1 MNQKKTELS
10 TSLKWFY
17 GIGDLGFTW
26 MSNVETFYFNVFLTN
41 IAGFSAV
48 TAGLIGTVTSTVD
61 ACLSWIYGAIINSIK
76 PLKWGRYRSWLVL
89 LPWLVP
95 FIYAFQF
102 LKIGGD
108 AAAPII
114 ISIAFIVSHI
124 LWNFGYVANVSMIAV
139 AANSGEERATLA
151 SMRGTYN
158 NLGGVLFSY
167 VFPFVTGLVA
177 FVGQQN
183 TYAAAAFI
191 FGVLTALGYFA
202 HFKMFDGYEVIEE
215 AGSAAPSRQKTSIG
229 DIIRALNVQVV
240 SLLIADLAKW
250 MIKFVIAAVAA
261 YYWEVVAK
269 NVLFGNGM
277 AIQPFYVL
285 CTGIAGVIGAFA
297 AQYIAKAVGNR
308 MAMIISYIAMAIM
321 LLIGYFAFQN
331 ADLVF
336 IMITLVN
343 FFYGVSYASSPA
355 LYADAV
361 IYSEWKTKKN
371 AAGWISGLQNLPLK
385 VAVMTRSIIVNAC
398 LAVGAFDT
406 LKFAVIKSLQTD
418 ANAAKVAEATQ
429 IISSDPSKLEGLQRA
444 ISMGFMLIPAIAL
457 IIGLVFLLFG
467 YTLNKEKI
475 AQYQAEIAQNKGE

>member
-1 MNQKKTELS
+1 
-10 TSLKWFY
+10 
-17 GIGDLGFTW
+17 
-26 MSNVETFYFNVFLTN
+26 
-41 IAGFSAV
+41 
-48 TAGLIGTVTSTVD
+48 
-61 ACLSWIYGAIINSIK
+61 
-76 PLKWGRYRSWLVL
+76 
-89 LPWLVP
+89 
-95 FIYAFQF
+95 
-102 LKIGGD
+102 
-108 AAAPII
+108 
-114 ISIAFIVSHI
+114 
-124 LWNFGYVANVSMIAV
+124 MIAV
-139 AANSGEERATLA
+139 AASNGEQRAQLA

-215 AGSAAPSRQKTSIG
+215 AGSAAPTRQKTSVG
-229 DIIRALNVQVV
+229 DIVRSLNVQVV

-261 YYWEVVAK
+261 YYWEVVA
-269 NVLFGNGM
+269 GNAGM
-277 AIQPFYVL
+277 QPNYIL
-285 CTGIAGVIGAFA
+285 ATGIAGVIGAYA
-297 AQYIAKAVGNR
+297 AQYIGKAVGNR
-308 MAMIISYIAMAIM
+308 MAMIISYVCMAVM
-321 LLIGYFAFQN
+321 LIIGYFMYNN
-331 ADLVF
+331 ATVVF
-336 IMITLVN
+336 VLITLVN
-343 FFYGVSYASSPA
+343 FFYGVAYASSPA

-385 VAVMTRSIIVNAC
+385 VAVMTRGIIVNAC
-398 LAVGAFDT
+398 LAAGAFDS
-406 LKFAVIKSLQTD
+406 LKAALVGSVKKAATPEAIAAAEQLASD
-418 ANAAKVAEATQ
+418 PAKV
-429 IISSDPSKLEGLQRA
+429 EGLKKA

-475 AQYQAEIAQNKGE
+475 AQYQAEIDQQKAAQ

>member
-1 MNQKKTELS
+1 MSQKKTELS

-41 IAGFSAV
+41 IAGFSAA

-61 ACLSWIYGAIINSIK
+61 ACLSWIYGAVINSIK
-76 PLKWGRYRSWLVL
+76 PLKWGRYRSWLIL

-108 AAAPII
+108 AAAPVI
-114 ISIAFIVSHI
+114 ISIAFIASHI
-124 LWNFGYVANVSMIAV
+124 IWNFGYVANVSMIAV
-139 AANSGEERATLA
+139 AASNGEQRAQLA

-202 HFKMFDGYEVIEE
+202 HFKMFDGYEVLEE
-215 AGSAAPSRQKTSIG
+215 AGTAAPARQKTSVG
-229 DIIRALNVQVV
+229 DIIRSLNVQVV

-261 YYWEVVAK
+261 YYWEVVA
-269 NVLFGNGM
+269 GNAGM
-277 AIQPFYVL
+277 QPNYIL
-285 CTGIAGVIGAFA
+285 ATGIAGVIGAYA
-297 AQYIAKAVGNR
+297 AQYLAKGVGNR
-308 MAMIISYIAMAIM
+308 MAMIISYIAMAVM
-321 LLIGYFAFQN
+321 LIIGYLMYNN
-331 ADLVF
+331 ATLVF
-336 IMITLVN
+336 VLITLVN
-343 FFYGVSYASSPA
+343 FFYGVAYASSPA

-361 IYSEWKTKKN
+361 VYSEWKTKKN

-398 LAVGAFDT
+398 LAVGAFDV
-406 LKFAVIKSLQTD
+406 LKFKLVAKTAATATPEQIAAAEALAAD
-418 ANAAKVAEATQ
+418 PAKV
-429 IISSDPSKLEGLQRA
+429 EGLKQA

-475 AQYQAEIAQNKGE
+475 AQYQAEINQAKGE

>member
-1 MNQKKTELS
+1 MQKKTELS

-41 IAGFSAV
+41 IAGFSAA
-48 TAGLIGTVTSTVD
+48 TAGLISTVTSTVD
-61 ACLSWIYGAIINSIK
+61 ACLSWIYGAILNSIK

-108 AAAPII
+108 AAAPVI

-124 LWNFGYVANVSMIAV
+124 VWNFGYVANVSMIAV
-139 AANSGEERATLA
+139 AASNGEQRAQLA

-215 AGSAAPSRQKTSIG
+215 AGSAAPSRQKTSVG
-229 DIIRALNVQVV
+229 DIVRSLNVQVV

-261 YYWEVVAK
+261 YYWEVVA
-269 NVLFGNGM
+269 GNAGM
-277 AIQPFYVL
+277 QPNYIL
-285 CTGIAGVIGAFA
+285 ATGIAGVIGAYA
-297 AQYIAKAVGNR
+297 AQYIGKAVGNR
-308 MAMIISYIAMAIM
+308 MAMIISFVCMAVM
-321 LLIGYFAFQN
+321 LIIGYFMYNN
-331 ADLVF
+331 ATVVF
-336 IMITLVN
+336 VLITLVN

-385 VAVMTRSIIVNAC
+385 VAVMTRGIIVNAC
-398 LAVGAFDT
+398 LAAGAFDV
-406 LKFAVIKSLQTD
+406 LKFKLIAKTAAAATPEQLAAAEALASD
-418 ANAAKVAEATQ
+418 PAKV
-429 IISSDPSKLEGLQRA
+429 EGLKRA

-475 AQYQAEIAQNKGE
+475 AQYQAEIDQQKAAQ

>member
-1 MNQKKTELS
+1 MQKKTELS

-41 IAGFSAV
+41 IAGFSAA
-48 TAGLIGTVTSTVD
+48 TAGLISTVTSTVD
-61 ACLSWIYGAIINSIK
+61 ACLSWIYGAILNSIK

-108 AAAPII
+108 AAAPVI

-124 LWNFGYVANVSMIAV
+124 VWNFGYVANVSMIAV
-139 AANSGEERATLA
+139 AASNGEQRAQLA

-215 AGSAAPSRQKTSIG
+215 AGSAAPSRQKTSVG
-229 DIIRALNVQVV
+229 DIVRSLNVQVV

-261 YYWEVVAK
+261 YYWEVVA
-269 NVLFGNGM
+269 GNAGM
-277 AIQPFYVL
+277 QPNYIL
-285 CTGIAGVIGAFA
+285 ATGIAGVIGAYA
-297 AQYIAKAVGNR
+297 AQYIGKAVGNR
-308 MAMIISYIAMAIM
+308 MAMIISFVCMAVM
-321 LLIGYFAFQN
+321 LIIGYFMYNN
-331 ADLVF
+331 ATVVF
-336 IMITLVN
+336 VLITLVN
-343 FFYGVSYASSPA
+343 FFYGVAYASSPA

-385 VAVMTRSIIVNAC
+385 VAVMTRGIIVNAC
-398 LAVGAFDT
+398 LAAGAFDT
-406 LKFAVIKSLQTD
+406 LKFKLVAKTAAAATPEQIAAAEALAAD
-418 ANAAKVAEATQ
+418 PAKVENL
-429 IISSDPSKLEGLQRA
+429 KRA

-475 AQYQAEIAQNKGE
+475 AQYQAEIDQQKAQ

>member
-1 MNQKKTELS
+1 MQKKTELS

-41 IAGFSAV
+41 IAGFSAA
-48 TAGLIGTVTSTVD
+48 TAGLISTVTSTVD
-61 ACLSWIYGAIINSIK
+61 ACLSWIYGAILNSIK

-108 AAAPII
+108 AAAPVI

-124 LWNFGYVANVSMIAV
+124 VWNFGYVANVSMIAV
-139 AANSGEERATLA
+139 AASNGEQRAQLA

-215 AGSAAPSRQKTSIG
+215 AGSTAPSRQKTSVG
-229 DIIRALNVQVV
+229 DIVRSLNVQVV

-261 YYWEVVAK
+261 YYWEVVA
-269 NVLFGNGM
+269 GNAGM
-277 AIQPFYVL
+277 QPNYIL
-285 CTGIAGVIGAFA
+285 ATGIAGVIGAYA
-297 AQYIAKAVGNR
+297 AQYIGKAVGNR
-308 MAMIISYIAMAIM
+308 MAMIISFVCMAVM
-321 LLIGYFAFQN
+321 LIIGYFMYNN
-331 ADLVF
+331 ATVVF
-336 IMITLVN
+336 VLITLVN
-343 FFYGVSYASSPA
+343 FFYGVAYASSPA

-385 VAVMTRSIIVNAC
+385 VAVMTRGIIVNAC
-398 LAVGAFDT
+398 LAAGAFDV
-406 LKFAVIKSLQTD
+406 LKFKLVAKTAAAATPEQIAAAEALAAD
-418 ANAAKVAEATQ
+418 PAKV
-429 IISSDPSKLEGLQRA
+429 EGLKNA

-475 AQYQAEIAQNKGE
+475 AQYQAEIDQQKSAQ

>member
-1 MNQKKTELS
+1 MQKKTELS

-41 IAGFSAV
+41 IAGFSAA
-48 TAGLIGTVTSTVD
+48 TAGLISTVTSTVD
-61 ACLSWIYGAIINSIK
+61 ACLSWIYGAILNSIK

-108 AAAPII
+108 AAAPVI

-124 LWNFGYVANVSMIAV
+124 VWNFGYVANVSMIAV
-139 AANSGEERATLA
+139 AASNGEQRAQLA

-215 AGSAAPSRQKTSIG
+215 AGSAAPSRQKTSVG
-229 DIIRALNVQVV
+229 DIVRSLNVQVV

-261 YYWEVVAK
+261 YYWEVVA
-269 NVLFGNGM
+269 GNAGM
-277 AIQPFYVL
+277 QPNYIL
-285 CTGIAGVIGAFA
+285 ATGIAGVIGAYA
-297 AQYIAKAVGNR
+297 AQYIGKAVGNR
-308 MAMIISYIAMAIM
+308 MAMIISFVCMAVM
-321 LLIGYFAFQN
+321 LIIGYFMYNN
-331 ADLVF
+331 ATVVF
-336 IMITLVN
+336 VLITLVN
-343 FFYGVSYASSPA
+343 FFYGVAYASSPA

-385 VAVMTRSIIVNAC
+385 VAVMTRGIIVNAC
-398 LAVGAFDT
+398 LAAGAFDV
-406 LKFAVIKSLQTD
+406 LKFKLIAKTAAAATPEQLAAAEALASD
-418 ANAAKVAEATQ
+418 PAKV
-429 IISSDPSKLEGLQRA
+429 EGLKRA

-475 AQYQAEIAQNKGE
+475 AQYQAEIDQQKSAQ

>member
-1 MNQKKTELS
+1 MQKKTELS
-10 TSLKWFY
+10 TALKYFY
-17 GIGDLGFTW
+17 GVGDLGFTW
-26 MSNVETFYFNVFLTN
+26 MSNVETFYFNAFLTN
-41 IAGFSAV
+41 IAGFSTV

-76 PLKWGRYRSWLVL
+76 PLKWGRYRSWLIL

-95 FIYAFQF
+95 FVYAFQF

-108 AAAPII
+108 AVAPII
-114 ISIAFIVSHI
+114 ISIAFILSHI
-124 LWNFGYVANVSMIAV
+124 IWNFGYVANVSMIAV
-139 AANSGEERATLA
+139 AASSGEDRAALA
-151 SMRGTYN
+151 SIRGTYN

-167 VFPFVTGLVA
+167 IFPFVTGLVA
-177 FVGQQN
+177 FVGKDN
-183 TYAAAAFI
+183 TYAAAAFL

-202 HFKMFDGYEVIEE
+202 HFKMFDGYEIIEE
-215 AGSAAPSRQKTSIG
+215 ANAAAPSKQKTSVG
-229 DIIRALNVQVV
+229 DIVRSLNVQVV

-261 YYWEVVAK
+261 YFWEVVAK
-269 NVLFGNGM
+269 D
-277 AIQPFYVL
+277 ASIQPNYIL
-285 CTGIAGVIGAFA
+285 ATGIAGVLGAYA
-297 AQYIAKAVGNR
+297 CKYIAKAVGNR
-308 MAMIISYIAMAIM
+308 MAMIISYIAMAAM
-321 LLIGYFAFQN
+321 LLIGFFMYSN
-331 ADLVF
+331 TTLVF
-336 IMITLVN
+336 VLITLVN
-343 FFYGVSYASSPA
+343 FFYGVAYAASPA

-398 LAVGAFDT
+398 LAAGAFDAM
-406 LKFAVIKSLQTD
+406 KAAVVASVKAKATPEAIAAAEALAAD
-418 ANAAKVAEATQ
+418 PAKV
-429 IISSDPSKLEGLQRA
+429 EGLNKA
-444 ISMGFMLIPAIAL
+444 IASGFMLIPAIAL

>member
-1 MNQKKTELS
+1 MQKKTELS

-41 IAGFSAV
+41 IAGFSAA
-48 TAGLIGTVTSTVD
+48 TAGLISTVTSTVD
-61 ACLSWIYGAIINSIK
+61 ACLSWIYGAILNSIK

-108 AAAPII
+108 AAAPVI

-124 LWNFGYVANVSMIAV
+124 VWNFGYVANVSMIAV
-139 AANSGEERATLA
+139 AASNGEQRAQLA

-215 AGSAAPSRQKTSIG
+215 AGSTAPSRQKTSVG
-229 DIIRALNVQVV
+229 DIVRSLNVQVV

-261 YYWEVVAK
+261 YYWEVVA
-269 NVLFGNGM
+269 GNAGM
-277 AIQPFYVL
+277 QPNYIL
-285 CTGIAGVIGAFA
+285 ATGIAGVIGAYA
-297 AQYIAKAVGNR
+297 AQYIGKAVGNR
-308 MAMIISYIAMAIM
+308 MAMIISFVCMAVM
-321 LLIGYFAFQN
+321 LIIGYFMYNN
-331 ADLVF
+331 ATVVF
-336 IMITLVN
+336 VLITLVN

-385 VAVMTRSIIVNAC
+385 VAVMTRGIIVNAC
-398 LAVGAFDT
+398 LAAGAFDV
-406 LKFAVIKSLQTD
+406 LKFKLVAKTAAAATPEQLAAAEQLASD
-418 ANAAKVAEATQ
+418 PAKV
-429 IISSDPSKLEGLQRA
+429 EGLKRA

-475 AQYQAEIAQNKGE
+475 AQYQAEIDQQKAAQ

>member
-1 MNQKKTELS
+1 MQKKTELS

-41 IAGFSAV
+41 IAGFSAA
-48 TAGLIGTVTSTVD
+48 TAGLISTVTSTVD
-61 ACLSWIYGAIINSIK
+61 ACLSWIYGAILNSIK

-108 AAAPII
+108 AAAPVI

-124 LWNFGYVANVSMIAV
+124 VWNFGYVANVSMIAV
-139 AANSGEERATLA
+139 AASNGEQRAQLA

-215 AGSAAPSRQKTSIG
+215 AGSAAPSRQKTSVG
-229 DIIRALNVQVV
+229 DIVRSLNVQVV

-261 YYWEVVAK
+261 YYWEVVA
-269 NVLFGNGM
+269 GNAGM
-277 AIQPFYVL
+277 QPNYIL
-285 CTGIAGVIGAFA
+285 ATGIAGVIGAYA
-297 AQYIAKAVGNR
+297 AQYIGKAVGNR
-308 MAMIISYIAMAIM
+308 MAMIISFVCMAVM
-321 LLIGYFAFQN
+321 LIIGYFMYNN
-331 ADLVF
+331 ATVVF
-336 IMITLVN
+336 VLITLVN
-343 FFYGVSYASSPA
+343 FFYGVAYASSPA

-385 VAVMTRSIIVNAC
+385 VAVMTRGIIVNAC
-398 LAVGAFDT
+398 LAAGAFDV
-406 LKFAVIKSLQTD
+406 LKFKLIAKTAAAATPEQLAAAEALASD
-418 ANAAKVAEATQ
+418 PAKV
-429 IISSDPSKLEGLQRA
+429 EGLKRA

-475 AQYQAEIAQNKGE
+475 AQYQAEIDQQKAAQ

>member
-1 MNQKKTELS
+1 MQKKTELS

-41 IAGFSAV
+41 IAGFSAA
-48 TAGLIGTVTSTVD
+48 TAGLISTVTSTVD
-61 ACLSWIYGAIINSIK
+61 ACLSWIYGAILNSIK

-108 AAAPII
+108 AAAPVI

-124 LWNFGYVANVSMIAV
+124 VWNFGYVANVSMIAV
-139 AANSGEERATLA
+139 AASNGEQRAQLA

-215 AGSAAPSRQKTSIG
+215 AGSAAPSRQKTSVG
-229 DIIRALNVQVV
+229 DIVRSLNVQVV

-261 YYWEVVAK
+261 YYWEVVA
-269 NVLFGNGM
+269 GNAGM
-277 AIQPFYVL
+277 QPNYIL
-285 CTGIAGVIGAFA
+285 ATGIAGVIGAYA
-297 AQYIAKAVGNR
+297 AQYIGKAVGNR
-308 MAMIISYIAMAIM
+308 MAMIISFVCMAVM
-321 LLIGYFAFQN
+321 LIIGYFMYNN
-331 ADLVF
+331 ATVVF
-336 IMITLVN
+336 VLITLVN
-343 FFYGVSYASSPA
+343 FFYGVAYASSPA

-385 VAVMTRSIIVNAC
+385 VAVMTRGIIVNAC
-398 LAVGAFDT
+398 LAAGAFDT
-406 LKFAVIKSLQTD
+406 LKFKLIAKTAAAATPEQLAAAEALASD
-418 ANAAKVAEATQ
+418 PAKV
-429 IISSDPSKLEGLQRA
+429 EGLKRA

-475 AQYQAEIAQNKGE
+475 AQYQAEIDQQKAAQ

>member
-1 MNQKKTELS
+1 MQKKTELS

-41 IAGFSAV
+41 IAGFSAA
-48 TAGLIGTVTSTVD
+48 TAGLISTVTSTVD
-61 ACLSWIYGAIINSIK
+61 ACLSWIYGAILNSIK

-108 AAAPII
+108 AAAPVI

-124 LWNFGYVANVSMIAV
+124 VWNFGYVANVSMIAV
-139 AANSGEERATLA
+139 AASNGEQRAQLA

-215 AGSAAPSRQKTSIG
+215 AGSAAPTRQKTSVGYIV
-229 DIIRALNVQVV
+229 RSLNVQVV

-261 YYWEVVAK
+261 YYWEVVA
-269 NVLFGNGM
+269 GNAGM
-277 AIQPFYVL
+277 QPNYIL
-285 CTGIAGVIGAFA
+285 ATGIAGVIGAYA
-297 AQYIAKAVGNR
+297 AQYIGKAVGNR
-308 MAMIISYIAMAIM
+308 MAMIISYVCMAVM
-321 LLIGYFAFQN
+321 LIIGYFMYNN
-331 ADLVF
+331 ATVVF
-336 IMITLVN
+336 VLITLVN
-343 FFYGVSYASSPA
+343 FFYGVAYASSPA

-385 VAVMTRSIIVNAC
+385 VAVMTRGIIVNAC
-398 LAVGAFDT
+398 LAAGAFDS
-406 LKFAVIKSLQTD
+406 LKAALVGSVKKAATPEAIAAAEQLASD
-418 ANAAKVAEATQ
+418 PAKV
-429 IISSDPSKLEGLQRA
+429 EGLKRA

-475 AQYQAEIAQNKGE
+475 AQYQAEIDQQKAQ

>member
-1 MNQKKTELS
+1 MQKKTELS

-41 IAGFSAV
+41 IAGFSAA
-48 TAGLIGTVTSTVD
+48 TAGLISTVTSTVD
-61 ACLSWIYGAIINSIK
+61 ACLSWIYGAILNSIK

-108 AAAPII
+108 AAAPVI

-124 LWNFGYVANVSMIAV
+124 VWNFGYVANVSMIAV
-139 AANSGEERATLA
+139 AASNGEQRAQLA

-215 AGSAAPSRQKTSIG
+215 AGSAAPSRQKTSVG
-229 DIIRALNVQVV
+229 DIVRSLNVQVV

-261 YYWEVVAK
+261 YYWEVVA
-269 NVLFGNGM
+269 GNAGM
-277 AIQPFYVL
+277 QPNYIL
-285 CTGIAGVIGAFA
+285 ATGIAGVIGAYA
-297 AQYIAKAVGNR
+297 AQYIGKAVGNR
-308 MAMIISYIAMAIM
+308 MAMIISFVCMAVM
-321 LLIGYFAFQN
+321 LIIGYFMYNN
-331 ADLVF
+331 ATVVF
-336 IMITLVN
+336 VLITLVN
-343 FFYGVSYASSPA
+343 FFYGVAYASSPA

-385 VAVMTRSIIVNAC
+385 VAVMTRGIIVNAC
-398 LAVGAFDT
+398 LAAGAFDT
-406 LKFAVIKSLQTD
+406 LKFKLIAKTAAAATPEQLAAAEALASD
-418 ANAAKVAEATQ
+418 PAKV
-429 IISSDPSKLEGLQRA
+429 EGLKRA

-475 AQYQAEIAQNKGE
+475 AQYQAEINQSKGE

>member
-1 MNQKKTELS
+1 MQKKTELS

-41 IAGFSAV
+41 IAGFSAA
-48 TAGLIGTVTSTVD
+48 TAGLISTVTSTVD
-61 ACLSWIYGAIINSIK
+61 ACLSWIYGAILNSIK

-108 AAAPII
+108 AAAPVI

-124 LWNFGYVANVSMIAV
+124 VWNFGYVANVSMIAV
-139 AANSGEERATLA
+139 AASNGEQRAQLA

-215 AGSAAPSRQKTSIG
+215 AGSATPSRQKTSVG
-229 DIIRALNVQVV
+229 DIVRSLNVQVV

-261 YYWEVVAK
+261 YYWEVVA
-269 NVLFGNGM
+269 GNAGM
-277 AIQPFYVL
+277 QPNYIL
-285 CTGIAGVIGAFA
+285 ATGIAGVIGAYA
-297 AQYIAKAVGNR
+297 AQYIGKAVGNR
-308 MAMIISYIAMAIM
+308 MAMIISFVCMAVM
-321 LLIGYFAFQN
+321 LIIGYFMYNN
-331 ADLVF
+331 ATVVF
-336 IMITLVN
+336 VLITLVN
-343 FFYGVSYASSPA
+343 FFYGVAYASSPA

-385 VAVMTRSIIVNAC
+385 VAVMTRGIIVNAC
-398 LAVGAFDT
+398 LAAGAFDT
-406 LKFAVIKSLQTD
+406 LKFKLVAKTAAAATPEQIAAAEALAAD
-418 ANAAKVAEATQ
+418 PAKVENL
-429 IISSDPSKLEGLQRA
+429 KRA

-475 AQYQAEIAQNKGE
+475 AQYQAEIDQQKAQ

>member
-1 MNQKKTELS
+1 MQKKTELS

-41 IAGFSAV
+41 IAGFSAA
-48 TAGLIGTVTSTVD
+48 TAGLVSTVTSTVD
-61 ACLSWIYGAIINSIK
+61 ACLSWIYGAILNSIK

-108 AAAPII
+108 AAAPVI

-124 LWNFGYVANVSMIAV
+124 IWNFGYVANVSMIAV
-139 AANSGEERATLA
+139 AASNGEQRAQLA

-215 AGSAAPSRQKTSIG
+215 AGSAAPSRQKTSVG
-229 DIIRALNVQVV
+229 DIVRSLNVQVV

-261 YYWEVVAK
+261 YYWEVVA
-269 NVLFGNGM
+269 GNAGM
-277 AIQPFYVL
+277 QPNYIL
-285 CTGIAGVIGAFA
+285 ATGIAGVIGAYA
-297 AQYIAKAVGNR
+297 AQYIGKAVGNR
-308 MAMIISYIAMAIM
+308 MAMIISFVCMAVM
-321 LLIGYFAFQN
+321 LIIGYFMYNN
-331 ADLVF
+331 ATVVF
-336 IMITLVN
+336 VLITLVN

-355 LYADAV
+355 LYGDAV

-385 VAVMTRSIIVNAC
+385 VAVMTRGIIVNAC
-398 LAVGAFDT
+398 LAAGAFDT
-406 LKFAVIKSLQTD
+406 LKFKLIAKTAAAATPEQLAAAEALASD
-418 ANAAKVAEATQ
+418 PAKVENL
-429 IISSDPSKLEGLQRA
+429 KRA

-475 AQYQAEIAQNKGE
+475 AQYQAEIDQQKAAQ

>member
-1 MNQKKTELS
+1 MQKKTELS

-41 IAGFSAV
+41 IAGFSAA
-48 TAGLIGTVTSTVD
+48 TAGLISTVTSTVD
-61 ACLSWIYGAIINSIK
+61 ACLSWIYGAILNSIK

-108 AAAPII
+108 AAAPVI

-124 LWNFGYVANVSMIAV
+124 VWNFGYVANVSMIAV
-139 AANSGEERATLA
+139 AASNGEQRAQLA

-215 AGSAAPSRQKTSIG
+215 AGSAAPSRQKTSVG
-229 DIIRALNVQVV
+229 DIVRSLNVQVV

-261 YYWEVVAK
+261 YYWEVVA
-269 NVLFGNGM
+269 GNAGM
-277 AIQPFYVL
+277 QPNYIL
-285 CTGIAGVIGAFA
+285 ATGIAGVIGAYA
-297 AQYIAKAVGNR
+297 AQYIGKAVGNR
-308 MAMIISYIAMAIM
+308 MAMIISFVCMAVM
-321 LLIGYFAFQN
+321 LIIGYFMYNN
-331 ADLVF
+331 ATVVF
-336 IMITLVN
+336 VLITLVN
-343 FFYGVSYASSPA
+343 FFYGVAYASSPA

-385 VAVMTRSIIVNAC
+385 VAVMTRGIIVNAC
-398 LAVGAFDT
+398 LAAGAFDV
-406 LKFAVIKSLQTD
+406 LKFKLIAKTAAAATPEQLAAAEALASD
-418 ANAAKVAEATQ
+418 PAKV
-429 IISSDPSKLEGLQRA
+429 EGLKRA

-475 AQYQAEIAQNKGE
+475 AQYQAEIDQQKAQ

>member
-1 MNQKKTELS
+1 MQKKTELS

-41 IAGFSAV
+41 IAGFSAA
-48 TAGLIGTVTSTVD
+48 TAGLISTVTSTVD
-61 ACLSWIYGAIINSIK
+61 ACLSWIYGAILNSIK

-108 AAAPII
+108 AAAPVI

-124 LWNFGYVANVSMIAV
+124 VWNFGYVANVSMIAV
-139 AANSGEERATLA
+139 AASNGEQRAQLA

-215 AGSAAPSRQKTSIG
+215 AGSAAPSRQKTSVG
-229 DIIRALNVQVV
+229 DIVRSLNVQVV

-261 YYWEVVAK
+261 YYWEVVA
-269 NVLFGNGM
+269 GNAAM
-277 AIQPFYVL
+277 QPNYIL
-285 CTGIAGVIGAFA
+285 ATGIAGVIGAYA
-297 AQYIAKAVGNR
+297 AQYIGKAVGNR
-308 MAMIISYIAMAIM
+308 MAMIISFVCMAVM
-321 LLIGYFAFQN
+321 LIIGYFMYNN
-331 ADLVF
+331 ATVVF
-336 IMITLVN
+336 VLITLVN
-343 FFYGVSYASSPA
+343 FFYGVAYASSPA

-385 VAVMTRSIIVNAC
+385 VAVMTRGIIVNAC
-398 LAVGAFDT
+398 LAAGAFDV
-406 LKFAVIKSLQTD
+406 LKFKLIAKTAAAATPEQLAAAEALASD
-418 ANAAKVAEATQ
+418 PAKV
-429 IISSDPSKLEGLQRA
+429 EGLKRA

-475 AQYQAEIAQNKGE
+475 AQYQAEIDQQKAAQ

>member
-1 MNQKKTELS
+1 MQKKTELS

-41 IAGFSAV
+41 IAGFSAA
-48 TAGLIGTVTSTVD
+48 TAGLISTVTSTVD
-61 ACLSWIYGAIINSIK
+61 ACLSWIYGAILNSIK

-108 AAAPII
+108 AAAPVI

-124 LWNFGYVANVSMIAV
+124 VWNFGYVANVSMIAV
-139 AANSGEERATLA
+139 AASNGEQRAQLA

-215 AGSAAPSRQKTSIG
+215 AGSATPSRQKTSVG
-229 DIIRALNVQVV
+229 DIVRSLNIQVV

-261 YYWEVVAK
+261 YYWEVVA
-269 NVLFGNGM
+269 GNAGM
-277 AIQPFYVL
+277 QPNYIL
-285 CTGIAGVIGAFA
+285 ATGIAGVIGAYA
-297 AQYIAKAVGNR
+297 AQYIGKAVGNR
-308 MAMIISYIAMAIM
+308 MAMIISFVCMAVM
-321 LLIGYFAFQN
+321 LIIGYFLYNN
-331 ADLVF
+331 ATVVF
-336 IMITLVN
+336 VLITLVN

-385 VAVMTRSIIVNAC
+385 VAVMTRGIIVNAC
-398 LAVGAFDT
+398 LAAGAFDV
-406 LKFAVIKSLQTD
+406 LKFKLIAKTAATATPEQLAAAEALAAD
-418 ANAAKVAEATQ
+418 PAKV
-429 IISSDPSKLEGLQRA
+429 EGLKRA

-475 AQYQAEIAQNKGE
+475 AQYQAEINQSKGE

>member
-1 MNQKKTELS
+1 MQKKTELS

-41 IAGFSAV
+41 IAGFSAA
-48 TAGLIGTVTSTVD
+48 TAGLISTVTSTVD
-61 ACLSWIYGAIINSIK
+61 ACLSWIYGAILNSIK

-108 AAAPII
+108 AAAPVI

-124 LWNFGYVANVSMIAV
+124 VWNFGYVANVSMIAV
-139 AANSGEERATLA
+139 AASNGEQRAQLA

-215 AGSAAPSRQKTSIG
+215 AGSAAPSRQKTSVG
-229 DIIRALNVQVV
+229 DIVRSLNVQVV

-261 YYWEVVAK
+261 YYWEVVA
-269 NVLFGNGM
+269 GNAAM
-277 AIQPFYVL
+277 QPNYIL
-285 CTGIAGVIGAFA
+285 ATGIAGVIGAYA
-297 AQYIAKAVGNR
+297 AQYIGKAVGNR
-308 MAMIISYIAMAIM
+308 MAMIISFVCMAIM
-321 LLIGYFAFQN
+321 LIIGYFMYNN
-331 ADLVF
+331 ATVVF
-336 IMITLVN
+336 VLITLVN
-343 FFYGVSYASSPA
+343 FFYGVAYASSPA

-385 VAVMTRSIIVNAC
+385 VAVMTRGIIVNAC
-398 LAVGAFDT
+398 LAAGAFDT
-406 LKFAVIKSLQTD
+406 LKFKLIAKTAATATPEQLAAAEHLAADPNAV
-418 ANAAKVAEATQ
+418 
-429 IISSDPSKLEGLQRA
+429 EGLKRA

-475 AQYQAEIAQNKGE
+475 AQYQAEIDQQKAAQ

>member
-1 MNQKKTELS
+1 MQKKTELS

-41 IAGFSAV
+41 IAGFSAA
-48 TAGLIGTVTSTVD
+48 TAGLISTVTSTVD
-61 ACLSWIYGAIINSIK
+61 ACLSWIYGAILNSIK

-108 AAAPII
+108 AAAPVI

-124 LWNFGYVANVSMIAV
+124 VWNFGYVANVSMIAV
-139 AANSGEERATLA
+139 AASNGEQRAQLA

-215 AGSAAPSRQKTSIG
+215 AGSAAPSRQKTSVG
-229 DIIRALNVQVV
+229 DIVRSLNVQVV

-261 YYWEVVAK
+261 YYWEVVA
-269 NVLFGNGM
+269 GNAAM
-277 AIQPFYVL
+277 QPNYIL
-285 CTGIAGVIGAFA
+285 ATGIAGVIGAYA
-297 AQYIAKAVGNR
+297 AQYIGKAVGNR
-308 MAMIISYIAMAIM
+308 MAMIISFVCMAVM
-321 LLIGYFAFQN
+321 LIIGYFMYNN
-331 ADLVF
+331 ATVVF
-336 IMITLVN
+336 VLITLVN
-343 FFYGVSYASSPA
+343 FFYGVAYASSPA

-385 VAVMTRSIIVNAC
+385 VAVMTRGIIVNAC
-398 LAVGAFDT
+398 LAAGAFDT
-406 LKFAVIKSLQTD
+406 LKFKLVAKTAAAATPEQIAAAEALAAD
-418 ANAAKVAEATQ
+418 PAKVENL
-429 IISSDPSKLEGLQRA
+429 KRA

-475 AQYQAEIAQNKGE
+475 AQYQAEIDQQKAQ

>member
-1 MNQKKTELS
+1 MQKKTELS

-41 IAGFSAV
+41 IAGFSAA
-48 TAGLIGTVTSTVD
+48 TAGLVSTVTSTVD
-61 ACLSWIYGAIINSIK
+61 ACLSWIYGAILNSIK

-108 AAAPII
+108 AAAPVI

-124 LWNFGYVANVSMIAV
+124 IWNFGYVANVSMIAV
-139 AANSGEERATLA
+139 AASNGEQRAQLA

-215 AGSAAPSRQKTSIG
+215 AGSATPSRQKTSVG
-229 DIIRALNVQVV
+229 DIVRSLNVQVV

-261 YYWEVVAK
+261 YYWEVVA
-269 NVLFGNGM
+269 GNAGM
-277 AIQPFYVL
+277 QPNYIL
-285 CTGIAGVIGAFA
+285 ATGIAGVIGAYA
-297 AQYIAKAVGNR
+297 AQYIGKAVGNR
-308 MAMIISYIAMAIM
+308 MAMIISFVCMAVM
-321 LLIGYFAFQN
+321 LIIGYFMYNN
-331 ADLVF
+331 ATVVF
-336 IMITLVN
+336 VLITLVN

-355 LYADAV
+355 LYGDAV

-385 VAVMTRSIIVNAC
+385 VAVMTRGIIVNAC
-398 LAVGAFDT
+398 LAAGAFDT
-406 LKFAVIKSLQTD
+406 LKFKLIAKTAAAATPEQLAAAEALASD
-418 ANAAKVAEATQ
+418 PAKVENL
-429 IISSDPSKLEGLQRA
+429 KRA

-475 AQYQAEIAQNKGE
+475 AQYQAEIDQQKAAQ

>member
-1 MNQKKTELS
+1 MQKKTELS

-41 IAGFSAV
+41 IAGFSAA
-48 TAGLIGTVTSTVD
+48 TAGLISTVTSTVD
-61 ACLSWIYGAIINSIK
+61 ACLSWIYGAILNSIK

-108 AAAPII
+108 AAAPVI

-124 LWNFGYVANVSMIAV
+124 VWNFGYVANVSMIAV
-139 AANSGEERATLA
+139 AASNGEQRAQLA

-215 AGSAAPSRQKTSIG
+215 AGSAAPSRQKTSVG
-229 DIIRALNVQVV
+229 DIVRSLNVQVV

-261 YYWEVVAK
+261 YYWEVVA
-269 NVLFGNGM
+269 GNAGM
-277 AIQPFYVL
+277 QPNYIL
-285 CTGIAGVIGAFA
+285 ATGIAGVIGAYA
-297 AQYIAKAVGNR
+297 AQYIGKAVGNR
-308 MAMIISYIAMAIM
+308 MAMIISFVCMAVM
-321 LLIGYFAFQN
+321 LIIGYFMYNN
-331 ADLVF
+331 ATVVF
-336 IMITLVN
+336 VLITLVN
-343 FFYGVSYASSPA
+343 FFYGVAYASSHA

-385 VAVMTRSIIVNAC
+385 VAVMTRGIIVNAC
-398 LAVGAFDT
+398 LAAGAFDV
-406 LKFAVIKSLQTD
+406 LKFKLIAKTAAAATPEQLAAAEALASD
-418 ANAAKVAEATQ
+418 PAKV
-429 IISSDPSKLEGLQRA
+429 EGLKRA

-475 AQYQAEIAQNKGE
+475 AQYQAEIDQQKAAQ

>member
-1 MNQKKTELS
+1 MQKKTELS

-41 IAGFSAV
+41 IAGFSAA
-48 TAGLIGTVTSTVD
+48 TAGLISTVTSTVD

-108 AAAPII
+108 AAAPVI

-124 LWNFGYVANVSMIAV
+124 VWNFGYVANVSMIAV
-139 AANSGEERATLA
+139 AASNGEQRAQLA

-215 AGSAAPSRQKTSIG
+215 AGSAAPSRQKTSVG
-229 DIIRALNVQVV
+229 DIVRSLNVQVV

-261 YYWEVVAK
+261 YYWEVVA
-269 NVLFGNGM
+269 GNAGM
-277 AIQPFYVL
+277 QPNYIL
-285 CTGIAGVIGAFA
+285 ATGIAGVIGAYA
-297 AQYIAKAVGNR
+297 AQYIGKAVGNR
-308 MAMIISYIAMAIM
+308 MAMIISFVCMAVM
-321 LLIGYFAFQN
+321 LIIGYFMYNN
-331 ADLVF
+331 ATVVF
-336 IMITLVN
+336 VLITLVN

-385 VAVMTRSIIVNAC
+385 VAVMTRGIIVNAC
-398 LAVGAFDT
+398 LAAGAFDT
-406 LKFAVIKSLQTD
+406 LKFKLIAKTAATATPEQLAAAEHLAADPNAV
-418 ANAAKVAEATQ
+418 
-429 IISSDPSKLEGLQRA
+429 EGLKRA

-475 AQYQAEIAQNKGE
+475 AQYQAEIDQQKAAQ

>member
-1 MNQKKTELS
+1 MQKKTELS

-41 IAGFSAV
+41 IAGFSAA
-48 TAGLIGTVTSTVD
+48 TAGLISTVTSTVD
-61 ACLSWIYGAIINSIK
+61 ACLSWIYGAILNSIK

-108 AAAPII
+108 AAAPVI

-124 LWNFGYVANVSMIAV
+124 VWNFGYVANVSMIAV
-139 AANSGEERATLA
+139 AASNGEQRAQLA

-215 AGSAAPSRQKTSIG
+215 AGSAAPSRQKTSVG
-229 DIIRALNVQVV
+229 DIVRSLNVQVV

-261 YYWEVVAK
+261 YYWEVVA
-269 NVLFGNGM
+269 GNAGM
-277 AIQPFYVL
+277 QPNYIL
-285 CTGIAGVIGAFA
+285 ATGIAGVIGAYA
-297 AQYIAKAVGNR
+297 AQYIGKAVGNR
-308 MAMIISYIAMAIM
+308 MAMIISFVCMAVM
-321 LLIGYFAFQN
+321 LIIGYFMYNN
-331 ADLVF
+331 ATVVF
-336 IMITLVN
+336 VLITLVN
-343 FFYGVSYASSPA
+343 FFYGVAYASSPA

-385 VAVMTRSIIVNAC
+385 VAVMTRGIIVNAC
-398 LAVGAFDT
+398 LAAGAFDV
-406 LKFAVIKSLQTD
+406 LKFKLIAKTAAAATPEQLAAAEALASD
-418 ANAAKVAEATQ
+418 PAKV
-429 IISSDPSKLEGLQRA
+429 EGLKRA

-475 AQYQAEIAQNKGE
+475 AQYQAEIEQQKGE

>member
-76 PLKWGRYRSWLVL
+76 PLKWGRYRSWLIL

-95 FIYAFQF
+95 FVYAFQF

-114 ISIAFIVSHI
+114 ISVAFILSHI

-139 AANSGEERATLA
+139 AGSTGEDRAALA
-151 SMRGTYN
+151 AMRGTYN

-167 VFPFVTGLVA
+167 IFPFVTGIVA

-202 HFKMFDGYEVIEE
+202 HFKMFDGYEIIED
-215 AGSAAPSRQKTSIG
+215 ANAATPSRQKTSIG
-229 DIIRALNVQVV
+229 DIIRSLNVQVV

-261 YYWEVVAK
+261 YYWEVVA
-269 NVLFGNGM
+269 GNAGM
-277 AIQPFYVL
+277 QPNYIL
-285 CTGIAGVIGAFA
+285 ATGIAGVIGAYA

-308 MAMIISYIAMAIM
+308 MAMIISYVAMAVM
-321 LLIGYFAFQN
+321 LIIGYLMYNN
-331 ADLVF
+331 ATLVF
-336 IMITLVN
+336 VLITLVN
-343 FFYGVSYASSPA
+343 FFYGVAYASSPA

-361 IYSEWKTKKN
+361 VYSEWKTKKN

-398 LAVGAFDT
+398 LAVGAFDV
-406 LKFAVIKSLQTD
+406 LKFKLIAKTAATATPEQIAAAEALAAD
-418 ANAAKVAEATQ
+418 PAKV
-429 IISSDPSKLEGLQRA
+429 EGLKQA

-475 AQYQAEIAQNKGE
+475 AQYQAEIAQQKGE

>member
-1 MNQKKTELS
+1 MQKKTELS

-41 IAGFSAV
+41 IAGFSAA
-48 TAGLIGTVTSTVD
+48 TAGLISTVTSTVD
-61 ACLSWIYGAIINSIK
+61 ACLSWIYGAILNSIK

-108 AAAPII
+108 AAAPVI

-124 LWNFGYVANVSMIAV
+124 VWNFGYVANVSMIAV
-139 AANSGEERATLA
+139 AASNGEQRAQLA

-215 AGSAAPSRQKTSIG
+215 AGSAAPSRQKTSVG
-229 DIIRALNVQVV
+229 DIVRSLNVQVV

-261 YYWEVVAK
+261 YYWEVVA
-269 NVLFGNGM
+269 GNAGM
-277 AIQPFYVL
+277 QPNYIL
-285 CTGIAGVIGAFA
+285 ATGIAGVIGAYA
-297 AQYIAKAVGNR
+297 AQYIGKAVGNR
-308 MAMIISYIAMAIM
+308 MAMIISFVCMAVM
-321 LLIGYFAFQN
+321 LIIGYFMYNN
-331 ADLVF
+331 ATVVF
-336 IMITLVN
+336 VLITLVN
-343 FFYGVSYASSPA
+343 FFYGVAYASSPA

-385 VAVMTRSIIVNAC
+385 VAVMTRGIIVNAC
-398 LAVGAFDT
+398 LAAGAFDV
-406 LKFAVIKSLQTD
+406 LKFKLVAKTAAAATPEQLAAAEALAAD
-418 ANAAKVAEATQ
+418 PAKV
-429 IISSDPSKLEGLQRA
+429 EGLKRA

-475 AQYQAEIAQNKGE
+475 AQYQAEIDQQKSAQ

>member
-1 MNQKKTELS
+1 MQKKTELS

-41 IAGFSAV
+41 IAGFSAA
-48 TAGLIGTVTSTVD
+48 TAGLISTVTSTVD
-61 ACLSWIYGAIINSIK
+61 ACLSWIYGAILNSIK

-108 AAAPII
+108 AAAPVI

-124 LWNFGYVANVSMIAV
+124 VWNFGYVANVSMIAV
-139 AANSGEERATLA
+139 AASNGEQRAQLA

-215 AGSAAPSRQKTSIG
+215 AGSAAPSRQKTSVG
-229 DIIRALNVQVV
+229 DIVRSLNVQVV

-261 YYWEVVAK
+261 YYWEVVA
-269 NVLFGNGM
+269 GNAGM
-277 AIQPFYVL
+277 QPNYIL
-285 CTGIAGVIGAFA
+285 ATGIAGVIGAYA
-297 AQYIAKAVGNR
+297 AQYIGKAVGNR
-308 MAMIISYIAMAIM
+308 MAMIISFVCMAVM
-321 LLIGYFAFQN
+321 LIIGYFMYNN
-331 ADLVF
+331 ATVVF
-336 IMITLVN
+336 VLITLVN
-343 FFYGVSYASSPA
+343 FFYGVAYASSPA

-385 VAVMTRSIIVNAC
+385 VAVMTRGIIVNAC
-398 LAVGAFDT
+398 LAAGAFDT
-406 LKFAVIKSLQTD
+406 LKFKLIAKTAAAATPEQLAAAEALASD
-418 ANAAKVAEATQ
+418 PAKV
-429 IISSDPSKLEGLQRA
+429 EGLKRA

-475 AQYQAEIAQNKGE
+475 AQYQAEIDQQKGE

>member
-1 MNQKKTELS
+1 MQKKTELS

-41 IAGFSAV
+41 IAGFSAA
-48 TAGLIGTVTSTVD
+48 TAGLISTVTSTVD
-61 ACLSWIYGAIINSIK
+61 ACLSWIYGAILNSIK

-108 AAAPII
+108 AAAPVI

-124 LWNFGYVANVSMIAV
+124 VWNFGYVANVSMIAV
-139 AANSGEERATLA
+139 AASNGEQRAQLA

-215 AGSAAPSRQKTSIG
+215 AGSAAPSRQKTSVG
-229 DIIRALNVQVV
+229 DIVRSLNVQVV

-261 YYWEVVAK
+261 YYWEVVA
-269 NVLFGNGM
+269 GNAGM
-277 AIQPFYVL
+277 QPNYIL
-285 CTGIAGVIGAFA
+285 ATGIAGVIGAYA
-297 AQYIAKAVGNR
+297 AQYIGKAVGNR
-308 MAMIISYIAMAIM
+308 MAMIISFVCMAVM
-321 LLIGYFAFQN
+321 LIIGYFMYNN
-331 ADLVF
+331 ATVVF
-336 IMITLVN
+336 VLITLVN
-343 FFYGVSYASSPA
+343 FFYGVAYASSPA

-361 IYSEWKTKKN
+361 IYSEWMTKKN

-385 VAVMTRSIIVNAC
+385 VAVMTRGIIVNAC
-398 LAVGAFDT
+398 LAAGAFDV
-406 LKFAVIKSLQTD
+406 LKFKLIAKTAAAATPEQLAAAEALASD
-418 ANAAKVAEATQ
+418 PAKV
-429 IISSDPSKLEGLQRA
+429 EGLKRA

-475 AQYQAEIAQNKGE
+475 AQYQAEIDQQKSAQ

>member
-1 MNQKKTELS
+1 MQKKTELS

-41 IAGFSAV
+41 IAGFSAA
-48 TAGLIGTVTSTVD
+48 TAGLISTVTSTVD
-61 ACLSWIYGAIINSIK
+61 ACLSWIYGAILNSIK

-108 AAAPII
+108 AAAPVI

-124 LWNFGYVANVSMIAV
+124 VWNFGYVANVSMIAV
-139 AANSGEERATLA
+139 AASNGEQRAQLA

-215 AGSAAPSRQKTSIG
+215 AGSSAPSRQKTSVG
-229 DIIRALNVQVV
+229 DIVRSLNVQVV

-261 YYWEVVAK
+261 YYWEVVA
-269 NVLFGNGM
+269 GNAGM
-277 AIQPFYVL
+277 QPNYIL
-285 CTGIAGVIGAFA
+285 ATGIAGVIGAYA
-297 AQYIAKAVGNR
+297 AQYIGKAVGNR
-308 MAMIISYIAMAIM
+308 MAMIISFVCMAVM
-321 LLIGYFAFQN
+321 LIIGYFMYNN
-331 ADLVF
+331 ATVVF
-336 IMITLVN
+336 VLITLVN

-385 VAVMTRSIIVNAC
+385 VAVMTRGIIVNAC
-398 LAVGAFDT
+398 LAAGAFDQ
-406 LKFAVIKSLQTD
+406 LKAALVGSVKKAATPEAIAAAEQLASD
-418 ANAAKVAEATQ
+418 PAKVENL
-429 IISSDPSKLEGLQRA
+429 KRA

-475 AQYQAEIAQNKGE
+475 AQYQAEIDQQKAAQ

>member
-1 MNQKKTELS
+1 MQKKTELS

-41 IAGFSAV
+41 IAGFSAA
-48 TAGLIGTVTSTVD
+48 TAGLISTVTSTVD
-61 ACLSWIYGAIINSIK
+61 ACLSWIYGAILNSIK

-108 AAAPII
+108 AAAPVI

-124 LWNFGYVANVSMIAV
+124 VWNFGYVANVSMIAV
-139 AANSGEERATLA
+139 AASNGEQRAQLA

-215 AGSAAPSRQKTSIG
+215 AGSAAPTRQKTSVG
-229 DIIRALNVQVV
+229 DIVRSLNVQVV

-261 YYWEVVAK
+261 YYWEVVA
-269 NVLFGNGM
+269 GNAGM
-277 AIQPFYVL
+277 QPNYIL
-285 CTGIAGVIGAFA
+285 ATGIAGVIGAYA
-297 AQYIAKAVGNR
+297 AQYIGKAVGNR
-308 MAMIISYIAMAIM
+308 MAMIISYVCMAVM
-321 LLIGYFAFQN
+321 LIIGYFMYNN
-331 ADLVF
+331 ATVVF
-336 IMITLVN
+336 VLITLVN
-343 FFYGVSYASSPA
+343 FFYGVAYASSPA

-385 VAVMTRSIIVNAC
+385 VAVMTRGIIVNAC
-398 LAVGAFDT
+398 LAAGAFDS
-406 LKFAVIKSLQTD
+406 LKAALVGSVKKAATPEAIAAAEQLASD
-418 ANAAKVAEATQ
+418 PAKV
-429 IISSDPSKLEGLQRA
+429 EGLKRA

-475 AQYQAEIAQNKGE
+475 AQYQAEIDQQKSAQ

>member
-1 MNQKKTELS
+1 MQKKTELS

-41 IAGFSAV
+41 IAGFSAA
-48 TAGLIGTVTSTVD
+48 TAGLISTVTSTVD
-61 ACLSWIYGAIINSIK
+61 ACLSWIYGAILNSIK

-108 AAAPII
+108 AAAPVI

-124 LWNFGYVANVSMIAV
+124 VWNFGYVANVSMIAV
-139 AANSGEERATLA
+139 AASNGEQRAQLA

-215 AGSAAPSRQKTSIG
+215 STATAPSRQKTSVG
-229 DIIRALNVQVV
+229 DIVRSLNVQVV

-261 YYWEVVAK
+261 YYWEVVA
-269 NVLFGNGM
+269 GNAAM
-277 AIQPFYVL
+277 QPNYIL
-285 CTGIAGVIGAFA
+285 ATGIAGVIGAYA
-297 AQYIAKAVGNR
+297 AQYIGKAVGNR
-308 MAMIISYIAMAIM
+308 MAMIISFVCMAVM
-321 LLIGYFAFQN
+321 LIIGYFMYNN
-331 ADLVF
+331 ATVVF
-336 IMITLVN
+336 VLITLVN

-361 IYSEWKTKKN
+361 VYSEWKTKKN

-385 VAVMTRSIIVNAC
+385 VAVMTRGIIVNAC
-398 LAVGAFDT
+398 LAAGAFDV
-406 LKFAVIKSLQTD
+406 LKFKLIAKTAATATPEQLAAAEALAAD
-418 ANAAKVAEATQ
+418 PAKV
-429 IISSDPSKLEGLQRA
+429 EGLKNA

-475 AQYQAEIAQNKGE
+475 AQYQAEIDQQKAQ